1 MVTDDRGNHHNNVGT
16 GAASFWNRPT
26 NSYAGCSCPPWRYNP
41 RFPHPTNPDCELH
54 GETRTA

>member
-1 MVTDDRGNHHNNVGT
+1 MVTDDRGNQHNDVGT
-16 GAASFWNRPT
+16 GAASFWNRRT

-41 RFPHPTNPDCELH
+41 RFPHPTNPDCQLH